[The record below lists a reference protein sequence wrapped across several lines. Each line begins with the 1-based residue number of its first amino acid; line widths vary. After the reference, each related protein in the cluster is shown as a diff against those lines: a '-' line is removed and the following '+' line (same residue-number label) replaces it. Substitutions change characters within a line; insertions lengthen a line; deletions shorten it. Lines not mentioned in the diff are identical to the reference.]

1 MTDPS
6 HPPVPIAEVAK
17 NEEIEETA
25 APSAEA
31 VSEEAAAEDLEEVS
45 EVVSAIT
52 DPENADIIERLKGD
66 D

>member
-31 VSEEAAAEDLEEVS
+31 VEEAAAEDLEEPS

>member
-31 VSEEAAAEDLEEVS
+31 VEEAAAEDLEEVS